1 MDDEAEG
8 ETRQRGAE
16 RRGCRAWK
24 VELAAQGRSGG
35 RVEGEGAGGG
45 RLGSLGGASSR
56 TSSSIGHVKRKP
68 AKHVC
73 PAGRRSRQVEH
84 ARK

>member
-35 RVEGEGAGGG
+35 RVEGEGVGEGG
-45 RLGSLGGASSR
+45 LGSLG
-56 TSSSIGHVKRKP
+56 
-68 AKHVC
+68 AKDE
-73 PAGRRSRQVEH
+73 RLS
-84 ARK
+84 